1 MAQSTKKHVSGRQ
14 PRRLSVSIALDIL
27 LLAVVFF
34 GTVGISELGHV
45 SSLGV
50 ATGIGQLTFAAV
62 LIVLLLRR

>member
-1 MAQSTKKHVSGRQ
+1 MRNFTN
-14 PRRLSVSIALDIL
+14 PNRLGLSIVVDIA

-34 GTVGISELGHV
+34 GTVGIAQLAHV

-50 ATGIGQLTFAAV
+50 ATGIGQLTFTVV